1 MLNFEIQKTKSKLQN
16 NHIVALQTR
25 QQYLYVFLLTLLLC
39 GSISYSQDIPPKSD
53 VNLPSKA
60 QDEVIVEPVTDTISL
75 FSEPFNPE
83 ISEAIT
89 DTVKIDS
96 LEPKK
101 EMLDDIVS
109 YYGEEYVYI
118 DQKKSKVYLYNEAY
132 IIYGDLRI
140 DAGLIILDYEKN
152 EVYARGIDSAG
163 VYSQKP
169 KFVQASNEVNPDSIR
184 FNFDTKKA
192 LIYNSRTMQ
201 NNFNVIAEVTKRE
214 NDSVIYVRNVKFTT
228 SDNIDDPDY
237 YFYSRR
243 AKFVPKKKIV
253 TGLTNMY
260 IADVPTPIG
269 LPFAFFPLTEDRA
282 SGVIIPTI
290 GDGSERGFFF
300 QNGGYYFAINDY
312 VDVTLT
318 GDYYTN
324 GSYGLRAE
332 SAYVLKYK
340 FRGNVSVRY
349 ENLLNEERGFPNFN
363 QSTVYNIRWSHT
375 QDQKS
380 SPSSRFSAS
389 VNLGS
394 SEYYQQSINQTNNAS
409 ALVNSLSSSISY
421 SKSFEG
427 EPQVNTAVSLTHSQN
442 SNTQQINMSLPSV
455 TTSVSR
461 VFPFAP
467 KSGAKKGIIDNINFQ
482 YDFIGDNRINTVDSL
497 FFKKEMFNK
506 AQVGAR
512 HRIPI
517 STNFKILKHLSAS
530 ASTTYQ
536 ETWTLKTFTK
546 RYDDGANN
554 GAGEVVTDTVSGFDS
569 YRTYNFASSLGT
581 TIYGTYNFGKDKKF
595 QAIRHV
601 MRPSVSYG
609 INPGFDN
616 TYDSYAVPIVS
627 ADPNINE
634 EVVSY
639 SRFEGTLYG
648 APGRNFSSNVGI
660 SLSNTLEAK
669 VRDKDTTAVSPKK
682 IVLLNNLNF
691 ATGYNLKGDSL
702 NWSPVSFSGS
712 IPIIEK
718 LDLNFNGAL
727 DPYALNNSN
736 VRIDEFNINN
746 GGSLFRLTNANISFN
761 YNFSSKDFE
770 GKGNDE
776 ENFNND
782 TFRNGGRPDDLF
794 GDSTLL
800 NNTSNEGDKEKNQS
814 NPKEDWYNFDIP
826 WDLRI
831 AYTMTYS
838 NGQRQNE
845 ISSQSLMFSSNV
857 ELSPRW
863 RVGVSSGYDFKN
875 KGVTLTQFRFVRD
888 LESWNMS
895 FNWTPIG
902 SVNTAWYFFIGI
914 KSGVLSDIKYD
925 KRREPDRNF

>member
-1 MLNFEIQKTKSKLQN
+1 MLNFGISKTKPKLQN

-25 QQYLYVFLLTLLLC
+25 QQNFLLFLLSLLLS
-39 GSISYSQDIPPKSD
+39 GSVAYSQDIPPKNEVDIPATKVSD
-53 VNLPSKA
+53 T
-60 QDEVIVEPVTDTISL
+60 IPVTSKPII
-75 FSEPFNPE
+75 PE
-83 ISEAIT
+83 LNEAIA

-96 LEPKK
+96 IVPEK
-101 EMLDDIVS
+101 ETLTDIVS
-109 YYGEEYVYI
+109 YYGEDYVYI

-132 IIYGDLRI
+132 IIYGDMRI
-140 DAGLIILDYEKN
+140 DAGLIILDYDKN
-152 EVYARGIDSAG
+152 EVYAKGIDSSG
-163 VYSQKP
+163 VYNQKP
-169 KFVQASNEVNPDSIR
+169 KFVQGSNEVKPDSIR

-192 LIYNSRTMQ
+192 LIYNSRTSQ
-201 NNFNVIAEVTKRE
+201 NDFNVIAEVTKRE
-214 NDSVIYVRNVKFTT
+214 NDSVIYLQNVKFTT
-228 SDNIDDPDY
+228 SENIDDPEY

-290 GDGSERGFFF
+290 GDGSDRGFFF
-300 QNGGYYFAINDY
+300 QNGGYYLAINDFL
-312 VDVTLT
+312 DITLS

-324 GSYGLRAE
+324 GSYGLRGE
-332 SAYVLKYK
+332 SAYVLRYKY
-340 FRGNVSVRY
+340 RGNVSIRY
-349 ENLLNEERGFPNFN
+349 ENLINEERGFPNFS
-363 QSTVYNIRWSHT
+363 QSSVYNIRWTHS
-375 QDQKS
+375 QDAKS
-380 SPSSRFSAS
+380 NPTSRFSAS

-394 SEYYQQSINQTNNAS
+394 SRYFQESINQINNSS

-421 SKSFEG
+421 SKTFEG

-442 SNTQQINMSLPSV
+442 SNTQQINMSLPSI

-467 KSGAKKGIIDNINFQ
+467 KSGIKKGIIDNINFQ
-482 YDFIGDNRINTVDSL
+482 YDFTGDNRVNTVDSL
-497 FFKKEMFNK
+497 FFKKEMFRD
-506 AQVGAR
+506 ALVGAR

-517 STNFKILKHLSAS
+517 STNFKVLKYLSAS
-530 ASTTYQ
+530 MSTTYQ
-536 ETWTLKTFTK
+536 ETWTLKTFSK
-546 RYDDGANN
+546 KYDETANDGA
-554 GAGEVVTDTVSGFDS
+554 GAVVTDTLPGFDS
-569 YRTYNFASSLGT
+569 FRTYNFSASLGT
-581 TIYGTYNFGKDKKF
+581 TVYGTYNFGKEKKI

-601 MRPSVSYG
+601 MRPSLSYG
-609 INPGFDN
+609 INPGFDSFYD
-616 TYDSYAVPIVS
+616 TYTRPIVS
-627 ADPNINE
+627 ADPEINE

-648 APGRNFSSNVGI
+648 APGRTYSSSVGI
-660 SLSNTLEAK
+660 SLSNNIEAK
-669 VRDKDTTAVSPKK
+669 VTDKDTTAIGPKK
-682 IVLLNNLNF
+682 VILLNNLNF
-691 ATGYNLKGDSL
+691 ATSYNLRGDSL

-712 IPIIEK
+712 IPIVKK
-718 LDLNFNGAL
+718 LDLNFNGSL

-736 VRIDEFNINN
+736 TRIDKFNIDN

-761 YNFSSKDFE
+761 YSFSSKDFE
-770 GKGNDE
+770 GKE
-776 ENFNND
+776 EDGEDFNND

-794 GDSTLL
+794 GDATPINDNANSQRKKA
-800 NNTSNEGDKEKNQS
+800 SKDKT
-814 NPKEDWYNFDIP
+814 KEDWYNFDLP
-826 WDLRI
+826 WDLRL
-831 AYTMTYS
+831 AYTMSYS
-838 NGQRQNE
+838 NSQRQNE

-863 RVGVSSGYDFKN
+863 KVGVSSGYDFKN
-875 KGVTLTQFRFVRD
+875 KGVTLTQFRFIRD

-925 KRREPDRNF
+925 KRREPDRRF

>member
-1 MLNFEIQKTKSKLQN
+1 M
-16 NHIVALQTR
+16 QTR

-39 GSISYSQDIPPKSD
+39 GSIAYSQDIPPKSE
-53 VNLPSKA
+53 VNIPS
-60 QDEVIVEPVTDTISL
+60 ETPIETLSEPVSDTISL
-75 FSEPFNPE
+75 ISTPL
-83 ISEAIT
+83 ISETSEARI
-89 DTVKIDS
+89 DTVKVDS
-96 LEPKK
+96 IKPEK
-101 EMLDDIVS
+101 EMLTDIVS
-109 YYGEEYVYI
+109 YYGEDYVYI
-118 DQKKSKVYLYNEAY
+118 NQKKSQVYLYNKAY
-132 IIYGDLRI
+132 IIYGDMRI
-140 DAGLIILDYEKN
+140 DAGLIILDYDKN
-152 EVYARGIDSAG
+152 EVYAKGIDSAG

-228 SDNIDDPDY
+228 SDNIDDPEY
-237 YFYSRR
+237 YFYARR

-269 LPFAFFPLTEDRA
+269 LPFSFFPLTEDRA

-290 GDGSERGFFF
+290 GDGSDRGFFF
-300 QNGGYYFAINDY
+300 QNGGYYFAVSDY
-312 VDVTLT
+312 LDVTLT

-324 GSYGLRAE
+324 GSYGLRGE
-332 SAYVLKYK
+332 SAYILRYK
-340 FRGNVSVRY
+340 FRGNISIRY
-349 ENLLNEERGFPNFN
+349 ENLINEERGFPNFS
-363 QSTVYNIRWSHT
+363 QSQVYNIRWNHS
-375 QDQKS
+375 QDSKS

-394 SEYYQQSINQTNNAS
+394 SEYFQQSINQTNNAS
-409 ALVNSLSSSISY
+409 ALVNTLSSSISY
-421 SKSFEG
+421 SKTFEG

-442 SNTQQINMSLPSV
+442 SNTQQINMSLPSI

-482 YDFIGDNRINTVDSL
+482 YDFAGDNRINTVDSL
-497 FFKKEMFNK
+497 FFKKEMFDE
-506 AQVGAR
+506 AQVGVR

-517 STNFKILKHLSAS
+517 STNFKILKYLSAS

-536 ETWTLKTFTK
+536 EIWTLKTFSQ
-546 RYDDGANN
+546 RYDETANDGV
-554 GAGEVVTDTVSGFDS
+554 GEVVTDTVSGFDS
-569 YRTYNFASSLGT
+569 YRTYNFSSSLGT
-581 TIYGTYNFGKDKKF
+581 TVYGTYNFGKEKKI

-616 TYDSYAVPIVS
+616 YYDTYTVPVVT
-627 ADPNINE
+627 ADPEINE
-634 EVVSY
+634 EIVSY

-648 APGRNFSSNVGI
+648 APGRTYSSNIGL

-669 VRDKDTTAVSPKK
+669 VRDKDTTAVDAKK

-691 ATGYNLKGDSL
+691 ATGYNLRGDSL

-718 LDLNFNGAL
+718 LDLNFNGSL

-736 VRIDEFNINN
+736 TRIDKFNIDN

-761 YNFSSKDFE
+761 YSFSSTDFD
-770 GKGNDE
+770 GNGGDKE
-776 ENFNND
+776 DFNND

-794 GDSTLL
+794 GDSNLL
-800 NNTSNEGDKEKNQS
+800 SDSSNSRLDKNSKNKTQ
-814 NPKEDWYNFDIP
+814 EDWYNFKIP
-826 WDLRI
+826 WDLRV

-838 NGQRQNE
+838 NGQRQSE

-857 ELSPRW
+857 NLSPRW
-863 RVGVSSGYDFKN
+863 VVGVSSGYDFVN
-875 KGVTLTQFRFVRD
+875 KGVTLTQFRFERD
-888 LESWNMS
+888 LESWRMS

-902 SVNTAWYFFIGI
+902 SVNTAWYFFVGI

-925 KRREPDRNF
+925 QRREPDRRF